1 MKLML
6 AAIGIAG
13 VLAAAFGTAAL
24 QLAQFYAHLL
34 GPISQVLR

>member
-13 VLAAAFGTAAL
+13 VLAAAFGTAA
-24 QLAQFYAHLL
+24 FYAHLIA
-34 GPISQVLR
+34 PIGQVLR